1 MDDNSAEELSRIQK
15 FSADICEH
23 SRRVFC
29 VAQCVHRQSA
39 PFKRTS
45 HAQTIGTWL
54 LGAGWLAG
62 FNTAH
67 SNSDENGRVRLL
79 NVVDQ
84 FLVAAKRFGIS
95 HLAFEEFSR
104 QQSSLCLGDKT
115 SNNATFYWL
124 LPNDRSQ
131 RSSVILHLSS
141 LNLDR
146 SRLLQ

>member
-1 MDDNSAEELSRIQK
+1 MNTVAAFFVSLSAYLANLRLSNEHQMLKPLELG
-15 FSADICEH
+15 CW
-23 SRRVFC
+23 
-29 VAQCVHRQSA
+29 
-39 PFKRTS
+39 
-45 HAQTIGTWL
+45 G
-54 LGAGWLAG
+54 LAG

-67 SNSDENGRVRLL
+67 RNSDENGRVRLL